1 MDGTII
7 FSKGIVFWTTERMD
21 SDEFILFSLQSYLKS
36 KRFVRNHSCG
46 ELAEYAR
53 VVREKGKKPYLAPK
67 LAEFSLTH
75 TEGFCAVAFSALP
88 VGIDVENRLRF
99 RLRNTSGAQTE
110 HAEERPIY
118 RRIAQRFFGV
128 TVDDEETFFKLWT
141 KREAEAKRDETF
153 LFEESA
159 DLKGNT
165 EYFKVGDF
173 LIAVAYS

>member
-1 MDGTII
+1 MN
-7 FSKGIVFWTTERMD
+7 
-21 SDEFILFSLQSYLKS
+21 SDEFILFSLQSYLQS
-36 KRFVRNHSCG
+36 KRFGRKNSCD
-46 ELAEYAR
+46 ELAEHVR

-75 TEGFCAVAFSALP
+75 TEGFCAVAFSEYP

-99 RLRNTSGAQTE
+99 RLRNTSGVQTE
-110 HAEERPIY
+110 HADERPIY

-128 TVDDEETFFKLWT
+128 TVDEETFFKLWT
-141 KREAEAKRDETF
+141 KREAVAKRDERF

-159 DLKGNT
+159 DLKGET
-165 EYFKVGDF
+165 EYFTVGDF

>member
-1 MDGTII
+1 
-7 FSKGIVFWTTERMD
+7 MD
-21 SDEFILFSLQSYLKS
+21 SDEFILFSLQSYLLS
-36 KRFVRNHSCG
+36 KRFGRKNSCG
-46 ELAEYAR
+46 EHAEHVR

-75 TEGFCAVAFSALP
+75 TDGFCAVAFSAVP

-99 RLRNTSGAQTE
+99 RHRNTSETQTE
-110 HAEERPIY
+110 HADERPIY

-153 LFEESA
+153 LLSKSA

-165 EYFKVGDF
+165 EYFTVGDF